1 MTYMYAGMQIYL
13 TDEQR
18 RLIARRASD
27 EGVPQADVIR
37 RILDVGLG
45 IEVHH
50 DERLAA
56 VRATAGILADY
67 PDWPEWLADVRGPGT
82 ADRLR
87 RLGL

>member
-1 MTYMYAGMQIYL
+1 MRRMQIYL

-27 EGVPQADVIR
+27 EGVAQADVIR

-45 IEVHH
+45 IEARQ

-56 VRATAGILADY
+56 VRATAGVLVDY
-67 PDWPEWLADVRGPGT
+67 PDWPDWLAEVRGHGT
-82 ADRLR
+82 AERMR